1 MNAISTLLEV
11 TPEIIEFTLDGRS
24 IHAYEGET
32 IFKAAK
38 RHGVD
43 IPYLCYKDGYRAD
56 GNCRA
61 CVVEVKGE
69 RALVPSCCRKA
80 TAGMDVQAT
89 SARAVK
95 SQKMVLEM
103 LLSDMP
109 DTGYKWNEKDESQ
122 QHGELSDWASRMEVT
137 VRPELK
143 ALRRNQPKADMSH
156 PAMAVNL
163 DACIQCNRCV
173 RACREEQVNDVI
185 GYAMRG
191 SHSEIVFDLKDTM
204 GDSTC
209 VACGECVQACP
220 TGALMPKSH
229 IGSQVVDKKVDSVC
243 PFCGVG
249 CLITYNVKDNVILSV
264 DGRDGPANQSRLC
277 VKGRFGFDYAHSPQR
292 LTKPLI
298 RKAGVGKHPED
309 MEKLNRNT
317 ADWSEVFR
325 EATWE
330 EALAFSGNTLSGLR
344 DTHGKKTLAG
354 FGSAKG
360 SNEEAYLFQK
370 LVRTGFGSNNVDHC
384 TRLCHAS
391 SVAALLEGVGSG
403 AVSNQVNDV
412 QHAGMI
418 FVIGSNPTDNHP
430 VAATWMKN
438 AAKRGTKIV
447 LADPRITDIG
457 KHAWRTLQ
465 FKADTDVAMLNAL
478 IHTVIDEGLTDHQF
492 IRDRASNFGALRENV
507 KAYSPEAMAPIC
519 GIPAETL
526 REVAREF
533 AKTKGAMILWGM
545 GISQHVHGT
554 DNARCLIALSTVT
567 GQIGKPGSGLHPLRG
582 QNNVQGA
589 SDAGLIPMMFPN
601 YQRVDN
607 PAVHAWFENFWDVK
621 LDQKPGYTVV
631 EIMHKI
637 LAPESDPHKIRGMYV
652 MGENPAMSDPDL
664 NHARHALASLDH
676 LVVQDIFMTETAWLA
691 DVVLPATAWP
701 EKTGTVSNTDRML
714 QMGKQAVEPPGD
726 AKPDLWIIQQLASRM
741 GLHWNYKGAHD
752 GVAEVYEEMRQAM
765 HAVISGIT
773 WERLERESSVT
784 YPCLSADDPGAP
796 TVFIDR
802 FDTKDGRVHLVPAD
816 IIPANER
823 PDADFP
829 FVLITGRQLEH
840 WHTGSMT
847 RRATVLDAI
856 EPMATATLCGADLL
870 TLGLEPGDLITVQS
884 RRGQV
889 AIHVRRDDGT
899 PHGAVFIPFAYY
911 EAAANLMTN
920 AALDPFGKI
929 PEFKY
934 CAVAIRRGGE
944 AAMTVGYGTGAV
956 NGQPTNR
963 SPTITR

>member
-1 MNAISTLLEV
+1 MNAPSRLVEV
-11 TPEIIEFTLDGRS
+11 LPQTVEFTLDGQTV
-24 IHAYEGET
+24 HAYEGET

-43 IPYLCYKDGYRAD
+43 IPHLCYKDGYRAD

-69 RALVPSCCRKA
+69 RTLAPSCCRNA
-80 TAGMDVQAT
+80 VAGMEVQAN
-89 SARAVK
+89 SSRAVK

-109 DTGYKWNEKDESQ
+109 DTGYKWSEKDESQ
-122 QHGELSDWASRMEVT
+122 QHGELSEWASRMNVQ

-143 ALRRNQPKADMSH
+143 ALRREQPKADLSH

-191 SHSEIVFDLKDTM
+191 AHSEIVFDLKDAM

-220 TGALMPKSH
+220 TGALMPKTH
-229 IGSQVVDKKVDSVC
+229 VGSQVVDKKVDSVC

-249 CLITYNVKDNVILSV
+249 CQITYNVKDNVILSV
-264 DGRDGPANQSRLC
+264 DGRDGPANHSRLC

-298 RKAGVGKHPED
+298 RKAGVPKNPD
-309 MEKLNRNT
+309 ALNQLNRDT

-325 EATWE
+325 EASWE
-330 EALAFSGNTLSGLR
+330 EALAFSGQTLSGLR

-412 QHAGMI
+412 EHAGMI
-418 FVIGSNPTDNHP
+418 FVIGSNPTANHP

-438 AAKRGTKIV
+438 AAKRGAKIV

-478 IHTVIDEGLTDHQF
+478 IHTVIDEGLTDHAF
-492 IRDRASNFGALRENV
+492 IRDRVSNYEALRENV

-533 AKTKGAMILWGM
+533 AKAKGAMILWGM

-607 PAVHAWFENFWDVK
+607 PAAHAWFENFWDVK
-621 LDQKPGYTVV
+621 LDAKPGYTVV

-637 LAPESDPHKIRGMYV
+637 LAPESDVHKIRGMYV

-664 NHARHALASLDH
+664 NHARHALASLEH

-714 QMGKQAVEPPGD
+714 QMGKQAVTPPGD
-726 AKPDLWIIQQLASRM
+726 AKPDLWILQQLASRL
-741 GLHWNYKGAHD
+741 GLKWDYPGAHD
-752 GVAEVYEEMRQAM
+752 GVAAVYEEMRQAM

-784 YPCLSADDPGAP
+784 YPCLSLDDPGAP

-802 FDTKDGRVHLVPAD
+802 FDTKDGRVLLVPAD

-856 EPMATATLCGADLL
+856 EPMATASMCGADLAAF
-870 TLGLEPGDLITVQS
+870 GLSAGDVITVES
-884 RRGQV
+884 RRGSV

-899 PHGAVFIPFAYY
+899 PQGAVFIPFAYY

-934 CAVAIRRGGE
+934 CAVAIRRGGQP
-944 AAMTVGYGTGAV
+944 ALISGYGIANSNADAT
-956 NGQPTNR
+956 
-963 SPTITR
+963 SE